1 MKAPIRHLLLCL
13 LVIAGLQF
21 VSALALAADSAGM
34 VLSVVNGAWIE
45 RGGQKQAV
53 QSKDTVLVNDV
64 VSTDGNGKVQVL
76 FNDNTVV
83 AIGNNSSIAIADFV
97 FDEAAK
103 KASFSAK
110 MTQGVARFVTGKVV
124 ERNRDGFSVKTPS
137 ATVGIR
143 GTTFAVEVSSA
154 GVTDVI
160 GLSINPAFP
169 VSVTNSTTGTTD
181 VIDKNGLAVKAASA
195 GNTSYMAPAGKLASL
210 DSAVKINGGN
220 SASDEKADEGE
231 ASSSKSDKKAAGSS
245 EGQSDSEDNEGG
257 SEGGSESGS
266 ESGSSDSSSGSG
278 SSSGSDSGG
287 GGQGNDSGSASAGG
301 TASSSASA
309 GSSGGSGS
317 TQSSAA
323 TGSGG
328 NQSAGSASAS
338 PTGGSGSLGGS
349 NLGGGAPS
357 GGGVSAAAGGSS
369 GVMPS
374 SALRL
379 VASIPSPATEVVSPD
394 KTINDIPADLILN
407 DDNSSGSTIP
417 GGTPGGG
424 TPGGGGGTPGG
435 GTGTTPA
442 VNYKGTY
449 LGALTGPMV
458 GTFSFNVG
466 LGAGSGANKITDGA
480 VNLLPGGLT
489 GVVTLDQTSNY
500 SKVENGGSFD
510 IMFGHASTSG
520 NNMQM
525 NGVVGGDNTLS
536 GTWNSWGTVNQGG
549 SSIDINS
556 GGPGTISGG
565 KLP

>member
-1 MKAPIRHLLLCL
+1 MKTPIRHLLLCL

-34 VLSVVNGAWIE
+34 VLSVVNGAWLE

-64 VSTDGNGKVQVL
+64 VSTDGNGKVQIL

-97 FDEAAK
+97 FDDTAK
-103 KASFSAK
+103 KASFSAQ

-169 VSVTNSTTGTTD
+169 VSVTNSATGTTD

-220 SASDEKADEGE
+220 VVSDEKADEGE
-231 ASSSKSDKKAAGSS
+231 ASSSKTDKKAAGSS
-245 EGQSDSEDNEGG
+245 EEQEGDSEGNEGG
-257 SEGGSESGS
+257 S
-266 ESGSSDSSSGSG
+266 
-278 SSSGSDSGG
+278 GSDSASDSGSRNE
-287 GGQGNDSGSASAGG
+287 GNDSGSASVGE
-301 TASSSASA
+301 TADSSTSSAA
-309 GSSGGSGS
+309 DSSGGSGLA
-317 TQSSAA
+317 QGSAV
-323 TGSGG
+323 SGDSG
-328 NQSAGSASAS
+328 NQSAGSASPA
-338 PTGGSGSLGGS
+338 GGSGSLGGS

-357 GGGVSAAAGGSS
+357 GGGVSAAAAGGSS

-379 VASIPSPATEVVSPD
+379 VASIPSPATDIVSPD

-407 DDNSSGSTIP
+407 DDNSSGST
-417 GGTPGGG
+417 
-424 TPGGGGGTPGG
+424 TPGGGGSGGSGGSGG
-435 GTGTTPA
+435 GLNPPIINPGTVHEA
-442 VNYKGTY
+442 RY
-449 LGALTGPMV
+449 V
-458 GTFSFNVG
+458 GDLVMT
-466 LGAGSGANKITDGA
+466 
-480 VNLLPGGLT
+480 
-489 GVVTLDQTSNY
+489 
-500 SKVENGGSFD
+500 
-510 IMFGHASTSG
+510 
-520 NNMQM
+520 NN
-525 NGVVGGDNTLS
+525 VVGGEFTFDIKLTPGTSQIKNGTGKYTGRANGVGDLYFIQQGTEQFSGGTYNVDLSASGSHQNTLTLDGVFVGPSVGLSDGSIVPGRTDGSWHIQHNQNPVLDS
-536 GTWNSWGTVNQGG
+536 GSYTGNP
-549 SSIDINS
+549 IPI
-556 GGPGTISGG
+556 P
-565 KLP
+565 

>member
-34 VLSVVNGAWIE
+34 VLSVVNGAWLE

-53 QSKDTVLVNDV
+53 QSKDTVLVNDI
-64 VSTDGNGKVQVL
+64 VSTDGQGKVQIL

-110 MTQGVARFVTGKVV
+110 MTQGIARFVTGKVV

-220 SASDEKADEGE
+220 SASDEKTDEGE

-245 EGQSDSEDNEGG
+245 EEQSDSEDNEGG
-257 SEGGSESGS
+257 SEGGS
-266 ESGSSDSSSGSG
+266 SD
-278 SSSGSDSGG
+278 SGSDSGSGSG
-287 GGQGNDSGSASAGG
+287 GGSEENGSDSASAGG
-301 TASSSASA
+301 TTSSSASSA
-309 GSSGGSGS
+309 TGGAGGS
-317 TQSSAA
+317 
-323 TGSGG
+323 
-328 NQSAGSASAS
+328 GSASAS
-338 PTGGSGSLGGS
+338 PAGGSGSLGGS
-349 NLGGGAPS
+349 NLGGTPS
-357 GGGVSAAAGGSS
+357 DGGVSTAAAGGSS

-407 DDNSSGSTIP
+407 ADNNQGST
-417 GGTPGGG
+417 
-424 TPGGGGGTPGG
+424 TPGG
-435 GTGTTPA
+435 GTG
-442 VNYKGTY
+442 GTGGSGGSGGGLNPPINPPINSSSVHEAKY
-449 LGALTGPMV
+449 SGTLTKTGNPTA
-458 GTFSFNVG
+458 GTFSFNFKLTPG
-466 LGAGSGANKITDGA
+466 TSKITDGVA
-480 VNLLPGGLT
+480 SYTGGAN
-489 GVVTLDQTSNY
+489 GVGVLQFTQFGNS
-500 SKVENGGSFD
+500 SVSNGGDYDLILGPNAGVTGGTHQYNMILDGKMSSSNSLLSN
-510 IMFGHASTSG
+510 GHT
-520 NNMQM
+520 
-525 NGVVGGDNTLS
+525 VPS
-536 GTWNSWGTVNQGG
+536 GTDGDWTIKQLLNPPLDSGDFSGTP
-549 SSIDINS
+549 S
-556 GGPGTISGG
+556 P
-565 KLP
+565 LP